1 MMLPT
6 VPAPAPNIYYR
17 ICFSGEWRL
26 DERLEVERAVFE
38 RESFRHKEAP
48 NLRVRWICYGGSAPG
63 VEEPYAAI
71 SSAAKTRHPV
81 TARSAEELAEKI
93 RSEVLLGERVEEVL
107 LRDLPLRVEEEFVYF
122 YGFWD
127 EREQAILMVAVQ
139 EAERQWGHRLPGRK
153 HVRPWVVTSE
163 EYQSEKRVY
172 AAHRRGWT
180 KVAAA
185 PDVEGLAKKIV
196 AQGSWK
202 DG

>member
-26 DERLEVERAVFE
+26 EERLEVERAVFE
-38 RESFRHKEAP
+38 RESFRHKRAP
-48 NLRVRWICYGGSAPG
+48 DLRVRWICYGGSGPG

-71 SSAAKTRHPV
+71 SSAAKTRHPI

-93 RSEVLLGERVEEVL
+93 RGEVLLSERVEEVL
-107 LRDLPLRVEEEFVYF
+107 LREGSLHAKGFVYF
-122 YGFWD
+122 HGFWD

-139 EAERQWGHRLPGRK
+139 EAERQWGHRLPGRTN
-153 HVRPWVVTSE
+153 VRPWVVTSE

-185 PDVEGLAKKIV
+185 PDAEGLARKIV
-196 AQGSWK
+196 DQHSWK
-202 DG
+202 EE